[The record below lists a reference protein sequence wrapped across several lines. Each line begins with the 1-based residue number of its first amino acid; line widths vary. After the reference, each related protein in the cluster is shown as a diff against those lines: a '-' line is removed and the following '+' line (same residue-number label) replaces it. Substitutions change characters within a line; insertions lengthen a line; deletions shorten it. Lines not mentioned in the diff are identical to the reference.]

1 MGNYDWNQI
10 VADLKKYLHLMYT
23 PVGMKWIRTEEE
35 LMAIPKV
42 RIHEKHYAP
51 CMVVGQALQFG
62 WTSACKPENVHNN
75 YCRGV
80 HGLVERSEEWYTG
93 EVFNGVWYGNAEAA
107 KGHHAALNCV
117 PSEYCAVV
125 ASPVD
130 SGRLEP
136 DVVVMYISSSQAFM
150 LFAGYQFDKYEKLDF
165 TFTGESTCSDSW
177 TRTFMTGKPSLALPC
192 FADRKFSGISEW
204 ELRVTLKPDDVLRC
218 LDGLAK
224 MHKNGLRHP
233 IAPSSLT
240 TDIIEGL
247 PASYLK
253 F

>member
-80 HGLVERSEEWYTG
+80 HGLVERSEDWYSG

-107 KGHHAALNCV
+107 RGHHAALNCV
-117 PSEYCAVV
+117 PSE
-125 ASPVD
+125 
-130 SGRLEP
+130 
-136 DVVVMYISSSQAFM
+136 
-150 LFAGYQFDKYEKLDF
+150 
-165 TFTGESTCSDSW
+165 
-177 TRTFMTGKPSLALPC
+177 
-192 FADRKFSGISEW
+192 
-204 ELRVTLKPDDVLRC
+204 
-218 LDGLAK
+218 
-224 MHKNGLRHP
+224 
-233 IAPSSLT
+233 
-240 TDIIEGL
+240 
-247 PASYLK
+247 
-253 F
+253 

>member
-80 HGLVERSEEWYTG
+80 HGLVERSEDWYSG

-107 KGHHAALNCV
+107 RGHHAALNCV

-165 TFTGESTCSDSW
+165 TFSGESTCSDSSA
-177 TRTFMTGKPSLALPC
+177 PNLY
-192 FADRKFSGISEW
+192 DRKALSGSA
-204 ELRVTLKPDDVLRC
+204 LLCR
-218 LDGLAK
+218 
-224 MHKNGLRHP
+224 
-233 IAPSSLT
+233 S
-240 TDIIEGL
+240 
-247 PASYLK
+247 
-253 F
+253 